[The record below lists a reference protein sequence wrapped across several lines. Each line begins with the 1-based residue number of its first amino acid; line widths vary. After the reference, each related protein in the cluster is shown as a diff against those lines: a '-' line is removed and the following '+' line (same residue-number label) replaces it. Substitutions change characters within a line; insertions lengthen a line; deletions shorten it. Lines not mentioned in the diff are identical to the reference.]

1 MTRECQICG
10 RRLRTGIKYCYECRG
25 VRGTLIKT
33 RRKNNMDILIVF
45 IFSVVFSVFITEKLF
60 DGFGSN
66 LISGNPSPS
75 SFSIIIFLI
84 LLVGLIF
91 LFAKLFKVKVK
102 RD

>member
-60 DGFGSN
+60 DGFGKN
-66 LISGNPSPS
+66 LISGNS
-75 SFSIIIFLI
+75 SVFSVFIFLI

-91 LFAKLFKVKVK
+91 LFAKLFKVRVK